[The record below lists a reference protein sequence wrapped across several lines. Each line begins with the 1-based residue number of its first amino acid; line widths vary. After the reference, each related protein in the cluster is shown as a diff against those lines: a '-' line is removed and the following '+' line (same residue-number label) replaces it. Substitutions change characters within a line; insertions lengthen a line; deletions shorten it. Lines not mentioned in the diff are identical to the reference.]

1 MHVIRL
7 LLLGDSL
14 YWEWGNI
21 RTNIRTNIGPANTN
35 IRGGLWTTNANAN
48 ISKCCEYVFVPTP
61 TFCTVADTGILQNL
75 EYYCT

>member
-1 MHVIRL
+1 MARDMPSLI
-7 LLLGDSL
+7 GCNL

-35 IRGGLWTTNANAN
+35 IRGDLWTTNANAN

-61 TFCTVADTGILQNL
+61 RNDQGGA
-75 EYYCT
+75 EAS